1 MVLIDGR
8 TLEQEFAYRGIE
20 FLKTAMIA
28 VLVEAKKSG
37 ECLLPK
43 QISEKLGIP
52 PIKTKPATSEYLIV
66 NSILCA
72 LETQGHVQR
81 CSKHQRT
88 WEISPIESRTGVKTP

>member
-1 MVLIDGR
+1 MVIIDGR

-20 FLKTAMIA
+20 FLKTAVIA

-43 QISEKLGIP
+43 QISERLGIP
-52 PIKTKPATSEYLIV
+52 PIKTKPAPSEYLIV

-72 LETQGHVQR
+72 LEKDDLVQR
-81 CSKHQRT
+81 CSNNQRT
-88 WEISPIESRTGVKTP
+88 WEISPIGAKTP